1 MEAARGDGGGAEG
14 GDGQMA
20 VVQQSLAVVGR
31 AGDRVFVW
39 VSFQDESENMLAHS
53 TETNKK
59 GQEYSTLLD
68 PKFAP
73 VLLFVDYNLDDTH
86 DEVNSEDEDYSI
98 EDEDEELD
106 HEDDNSFDEDISDND
121 KDDDKLG
128 EAAND
133 ICKGDYNENNEDAGT
148 EESDD
153 TDDQEE
159 DVTIFFYSIARK
171 ELLCKRGDIFNC
183 HSYWRTPQGWLLM
196 VHLESHE
203 TFLWSPFTDQR
214 INLPLDEDSFLT
226 NNEVVCLLSHKP
238 TYPNCVVLVV
248 NCRNTSFWYCYPQ
261 GHTWFKHEYQSSMIT
276 THENRRNVI
285 LTMKDL
291 TAVGGRFCTYL
302 SKEKAIVTLEFLP
315 NPTFTTTPVK
325 DASDPIYW
333 YTTFTNC
340 LLESCGELFM
350 LSFKHPVVCAQ
361 KVVQIEVHKLDLS
374 RRIWVK
380 VNTIGNKA
388 FLVECIGFGSSLTAE
403 DVGLKR
409 NCIYFV
415 RPNDKGLYVYD
426 MERGTTVMHNPGAD
440 LPDNMTLQIVGKKM
454 LSHSIDS
461 CKEDQEHL
469 ALLDPKLAPVLLL
482 VAYRIIDTDDKGNTD
497 DEYCP
502 IDDEEEELDHGDENS
517 HDEDIV
523 DNDKDDCDLGD
534 EDDNHTCERDYDGS
548 DDAGTEESDDS
559 DDQEED
565 DTLFFY
571 SIAKRE
577 LLSKRVDEFGIHLY
591 WITAQGWLLM
601 VHLELYEIFLWSP
614 ITNQK
619 INLPFDEDNFLANN
633 NVVKC
638 FLSHKPS
645 DPNCIVLVVNCR
657 DTMFWYCHPKG
668 DVWFR
673 HEYQSSMISTGE
685 DRENVIATVKHLTAV
700 GGRFH
705 AYLNQDKAIL
715 TLEFL
720 PKPTFTTTPVKDA
733 PDPKSGGELFTL
745 SFKHPIECVDKVM
758 QIEVHKLNLSQR
770 IWMKV
775 STIDNKAFL
784 VDCTGFGASL
794 NAEDVGLKRN
804 CIYFVR
810 PKDKGLYVYNM
821 ERGTTTIHNPGEDL
835 PDNIALEI
843 VMPPS

>member
-1 MEAARGDGGGAEG
+1 
-14 GDGQMA
+14 
-20 VVQQSLAVVGR
+20 
-31 AGDRVFVW
+31 
-39 VSFQDESENMLAHS
+39 
-53 TETNKK
+53 
-59 GQEYSTLLD
+59 
-68 PKFAP
+68 
-73 VLLFVDYNLDDTH
+73 
-86 DEVNSEDEDYSI
+86 
-98 EDEDEELD
+98 
-106 HEDDNSFDEDISDND
+106 
-121 KDDDKLG
+121 
-128 EAAND
+128 
-133 ICKGDYNENNEDAGT
+133 
-148 EESDD
+148 
-153 TDDQEE
+153 
-159 DVTIFFYSIARK
+159 
-171 ELLCKRGDIFNC
+171 
-183 HSYWRTPQGWLLM
+183 
-196 VHLESHE
+196 
-203 TFLWSPFTDQR
+203 
-214 INLPLDEDSFLT
+214 
-226 NNEVVCLLSHKP
+226 
-238 TYPNCVVLVV
+238 
-248 NCRNTSFWYCYPQ
+248 
-261 GHTWFKHEYQSSMIT
+261 
-276 THENRRNVI
+276 
-285 LTMKDL
+285 
-291 TAVGGRFCTYL
+291 
-302 SKEKAIVTLEFLP
+302 
-315 NPTFTTTPVK
+315 
-325 DASDPIYW
+325 
-333 YTTFTNC
+333 
-340 LLESCGELFM
+340 
-350 LSFKHPVVCAQ
+350 
-361 KVVQIEVHKLDLS
+361 
-374 RRIWVK
+374 
-380 VNTIGNKA
+380 
-388 FLVECIGFGSSLTAE
+388 
-403 DVGLKR
+403 
-409 NCIYFV
+409 
-415 RPNDKGLYVYD
+415 
-426 MERGTTVMHNPGAD
+426 
-440 LPDNMTLQIVGKKM
+440 M

-733 PDPKSGGELFTL
+733 PDPSYWCTFSTCFLLESGGELFTL

>member
-39 VSFQDESENMLAHS
+39 VSFQDESGAVRRSPSHHHHLLVQVRRRPPLATRTFGLILSLCREDARGRRHAARPRPPPRDTCSCWRASSSASDAREKEMYERGKRLRDREERDPIENMLAHS

-171 ELLCKRGDIFNC
+171 ELLCKR
-183 HSYWRTPQGWLLM
+183 
-196 VHLESHE
+196 
-203 TFLWSPFTDQR
+203 
-214 INLPLDEDSFLT
+214 
-226 NNEVVCLLSHKP
+226 
-238 TYPNCVVLVV
+238 
-248 NCRNTSFWYCYPQ
+248 

-440 LPDNMTLQIVGKKM
+440 LPDNMTLQIVV
-454 LSHSIDS
+454 
-461 CKEDQEHL
+461 
-469 ALLDPKLAPVLLL
+469 P
-482 VAYRIIDTDDKGNTD
+482 
-497 DEYCP
+497 
-502 IDDEEEELDHGDENS
+502 
-517 HDEDIV
+517 
-523 DNDKDDCDLGD
+523 
-534 EDDNHTCERDYDGS
+534 
-548 DDAGTEESDDS
+548 
-559 DDQEED
+559 
-565 DTLFFY
+565 
-571 SIAKRE
+571 
-577 LLSKRVDEFGIHLY
+577 
-591 WITAQGWLLM
+591 
-601 VHLELYEIFLWSP
+601 
-614 ITNQK
+614 
-619 INLPFDEDNFLANN
+619 PF
-633 NVVKC
+633 
-638 FLSHKPS
+638 
-645 DPNCIVLVVNCR
+645 
-657 DTMFWYCHPKG
+657 
-668 DVWFR
+668 
-673 HEYQSSMISTGE
+673 
-685 DRENVIATVKHLTAV
+685 
-700 GGRFH
+700 
-705 AYLNQDKAIL
+705 
-715 TLEFL
+715 
-720 PKPTFTTTPVKDA
+720 
-733 PDPKSGGELFTL
+733 
-745 SFKHPIECVDKVM
+745 
-758 QIEVHKLNLSQR
+758 
-770 IWMKV
+770 
-775 STIDNKAFL
+775 
-784 VDCTGFGASL
+784 
-794 NAEDVGLKRN
+794 
-804 CIYFVR
+804 
-810 PKDKGLYVYNM
+810 
-821 ERGTTTIHNPGEDL
+821 
-835 PDNIALEI
+835 
-843 VMPPS
+843 